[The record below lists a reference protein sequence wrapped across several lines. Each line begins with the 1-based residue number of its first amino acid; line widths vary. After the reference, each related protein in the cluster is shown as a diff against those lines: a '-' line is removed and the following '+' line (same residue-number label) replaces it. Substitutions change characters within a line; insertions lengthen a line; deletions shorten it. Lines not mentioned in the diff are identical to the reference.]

1 MNSEKKVIEKV
12 KKIEGDISQLEKK
25 IVIKSIIPVM
35 LIFIIIVLIL
45 YLIFLT
51 IDYLLPKDILEF
63 TRVFLCLLGPF
74 VSLGFIV
81 PFFFDNDKVSF
92 FAPSLNILKKD
103 LERIKKKKVNEE
115 NKLELYN
122 QIKNEYWQNLKGV
135 DLEVATQNLFSR
147 YLKIKLYL
155 TSTTG
160 DGGIDIHGNEIVF
173 QCKGNTSKIGEPA
186 IRDFYGA
193 ASSLGIKSHRSI
205 FVAPSGFTASA
216 MKFAKYK
223 MKLVD
228 AEILS
233 GLAKSELNKIKK
245 K

>member
-1 MNSEKKVIEKV
+1 MFK
-12 KKIEGDISQLEKK
+12 
-25 IVIKSIIPVM
+25 
-35 LIFIIIVLIL
+35 
-45 YLIFLT
+45 
-51 IDYLLPKDILEF
+51 
-63 TRVFLCLLGPF
+63 
-74 VSLGFIV
+74 
-81 PFFFDNDKVSF
+81 
-92 FAPSLNILKKD
+92 
-103 LERIKKKKVNEE
+103 
-115 NKLELYN
+115 N

-147 YLKIKLYL
+147 YLKTKLYL

-160 DGGIDIHGNEIVF
+160 DGGIDIHGNEIIF
-173 QCKGNTSKIGEPA
+173 QCKGNKSKIGEPA

-193 ASSLGIKSHRSI
+193 ARSLRIKSHRSI
-205 FVAPSGFTASA
+205 FVAPSGFTDLA

-233 GLAKSELNKIKK
+233 GLVKSELNKIKK